1 MQVTRYNGLCLL
13 LSTYSCCAA
22 TYGVQQIRESHIHVN
37 ELVKLDQI
45 VTVVRRK
52 LGECLIGKHIK
63 PWSMNHLEQLLQL
76 FHLYVSHAVW
86 IVHTKSE
93 ANHLWRKRAR
103 NKQSREKHSG
113 MEKIYRLITAE
124 ANMAHRQ
131 NPTSGGPNMQN

>member
-63 PWSMNHLEQLLQL
+63 PWSMNHLEQLL
-76 FHLYVSHAVW
+76 HLCHLNVSHTVW
-86 IVHTKSE
+86 VIHTESE
-93 ANHLWRKRAR
+93 ANHLWCKRAR
-103 NKQSREKHSG
+103 NKQSRAKHSNT
-113 MEKIYRLITAE
+113 ENIDE
-124 ANMAHRQ
+124 
-131 NPTSGGPNMQN
+131 